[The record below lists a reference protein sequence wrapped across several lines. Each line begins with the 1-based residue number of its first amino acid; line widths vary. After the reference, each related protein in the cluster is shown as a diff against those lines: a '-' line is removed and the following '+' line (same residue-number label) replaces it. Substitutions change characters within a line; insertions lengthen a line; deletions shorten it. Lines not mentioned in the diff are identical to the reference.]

1 MKMATGYPSIDQT
14 HKQGEHFFER
24 HPIIPNISI
33 YSALC
38 ILSNSYRND
47 VAINCH
53 GLNATFSYLLKD
65 SARLSCGLGALGIR
79 SGEIITVCMP
89 NLYQAVAIFF
99 AANRMGATVA
109 FLNEF
114 STCEEICDYIGLF
127 HSPILINCGQ
137 SEQFNQEILRRTGI
151 RHIVTL
157 NEAESESRFLDII
170 PTAADTHQSLLRYK
184 DLYAIGGKKRF
195 AKTAFSGSSN
205 ALILFTSGTTGT
217 PKSVVLTNRNILAAA
232 IYLKNSSHI
241 SNTRGEKS
249 LICVPFTYP
258 YGFCTSLLMSLLC
271 GRQAILTPKLSL
283 DTIDYYIAKKPNIIF
298 GSPALL
304 NLFMRGISK
313 DQELSSIKTFI
324 SGGDFLTP
332 NHEKDGKRFFA
343 SHGGDVVIC
352 NGAGNA
358 ETTSCGTNLV
368 GVAPRIGSVGRILT
382 GTDAII
388 IDPDSHAELQYG
400 EEGLLC
406 ISGKHVFKEYYYDP
420 ATTAAVKWNYKGKIY
435 FQTGMLGVL
444 DKEGY
449 FTITGREARFYITS
463 SLNKVYCD
471 RVQSAVAAIDVV
483 SMCAVVEVPDSKEL
497 FSNCAFVVPKSD
509 TQPSKETSA
518 YIMKKCAE
526 PILMPGTELAIMLK
540 PYEIPK
546 DIIFMKE
553 LPRSKSDKI
562 DYNRLKELAL
572 LEHTEANR

>member
-1 MKMATGYPSIDQT
+1 MQKP
-14 HKQGEHFFER
+14 
-24 HPIIPNISI
+24 
-33 YSALC
+33 
-38 ILSNSYRND
+38 
-47 VAINCH
+47 
-53 GLNATFSYLLKD
+53 YLLKD

-258 YGFCTSLLMSLLC
+258 YEKVAFKPWQLIATSFRYELLSIQSALY
-271 GRQAILTPKLSL
+271 IL
-283 DTIDYYIAKKPNIIF
+283 
-298 GSPALL
+298 
-304 NLFMRGISK
+304 
-313 DQELSSIKTFI
+313 
-324 SGGDFLTP
+324 
-332 NHEKDGKRFFA
+332 
-343 SHGGDVVIC
+343 
-352 NGAGNA
+352 
-358 ETTSCGTNLV
+358 
-368 GVAPRIGSVGRILT
+368 
-382 GTDAII
+382 
-388 IDPDSHAELQYG
+388 
-400 EEGLLC
+400 
-406 ISGKHVFKEYYYDP
+406 
-420 ATTAAVKWNYKGKIY
+420 
-435 FQTGMLGVL
+435 MLGII
-444 DKEGY
+444 GC
-449 FTITGREARFYITS
+449 RS
-463 SLNKVYCD
+463 
-471 RVQSAVAAIDVV
+471 
-483 SMCAVVEVPDSKEL
+483 
-497 FSNCAFVVPKSD
+497 
-509 TQPSKETSA
+509 
-518 YIMKKCAE
+518 KKCS
-526 PILMPGTELAIMLK
+526 PCLWV
-540 PYEIPK
+540 
-546 DIIFMKE
+546 
-553 LPRSKSDKI
+553 
-562 DYNRLKELAL
+562 
-572 LEHTEANR
+572 